1 MKWLKANKSLFVL
14 GAVLWMVL
22 VVINPV
28 TNPKTWGNQMTTRG
42 IICWTSGP
50 GEGDFSFHCF
60 GPLLIMRSEELETAF
75 GRQQALAM
83 LTKPANPSSDSKTPV
98 EIFCEAGF
106 RKVNMGD
113 SFTLGH
119 TYPLDC
125 E

>member
-1 MKWLKANKSLFVL
+1 MKWLNAHKTMFLYAAMLWFVL
-14 GAVLWMVL
+14 VL
-22 VVINPV
+22 INPM
-28 TNPKTWGNQMTTRG
+28 TNPKTWGKQVQDRG

-50 GEGDFSFHCF
+50 GEGDFSLHCL
-60 GPLLIMRSEELETAF
+60 GPLLIMRSEELETSF

-83 LTKPANPSSDSKTPV
+83 LGKPALAGSKPSV
-98 EIFCEAGF
+98 EMFCAAGF
-106 RKVNMGD
+106 RKVNLGD